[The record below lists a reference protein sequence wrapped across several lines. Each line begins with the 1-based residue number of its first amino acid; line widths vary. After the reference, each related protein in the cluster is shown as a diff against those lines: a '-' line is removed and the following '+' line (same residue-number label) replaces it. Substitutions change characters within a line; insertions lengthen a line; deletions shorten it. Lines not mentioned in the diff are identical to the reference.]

1 MVEVMTPLVSVK
13 QPGDS
18 SIRSLAALS
27 FSLEPYLEVDLE
39 AMFDEVVPMLNRRI
53 KNVKRFYAS
62 WQSFLKLKLKY
73 GVFRFFAEYLLVFRD

>member
-27 FSLEPYLEVDLE
+27 FSLDPYLEVDLE
-39 AMFDEVVPMLNRRI
+39 AMSDEVVPMLNRRI
-53 KNVKRFYAS
+53 KNVTRFYAS
-62 WQSFLKLKLKY
+62 RQIVLEVEAKVRSVRPFP
-73 GVFRFFAEYLLVFRD
+73 EYLLVFRS

>member
-39 AMFDEVVPMLNRRI
+39 AMSDEVVPMLNRRI

-62 WQSFLKLKLKY
+62 WQSLLKLKLKY
-73 GVFRFFAEYLLVFRD
+73 GVFRLFAEYLLVFRD

>member
-39 AMFDEVVPMLNRRI
+39 AMSDEVVPMLNRRI
-53 KNVKRFYAS
+53 KNVKRFYRVGNRS
-62 WQSFLKLKLKY
+62 
-73 GVFRFFAEYLLVFRD
+73 